1 MSQTVVNRGQLAE
14 VFGIGALSTA
24 MAAVAPKEDNF
35 GDRWQ
40 HLPGSAWSAAGKIE
54 EGERGRRRRR
64 GDEQDT
70 ETTAVTRGGGAM

>member
-24 MAAVAPKEDNF
+24 MAAVASKEDNF
-35 GDRWQ
+35 GDRWR

-54 EGERGRRRRR
+54 EDREDGGGERGTKKTHGRR
-64 GDEQDT
+64 Q
-70 ETTAVTRGGGAM
+70 